1 MGVLSFVR
9 KATTFKRR
17 KSYASDD
24 KGATAVEFAMV
35 APLFFTMLGVTL
47 ETGVMMFSE
56 YVLQTAVQEAARTVR
71 TGQAQDAKLTA
82 AQFKTKICSLAG
94 LIMDCEGKVTVYMS
108 SQATFT
114 ALASNTPSYLNV
126 GPAADGTEQPVKFKC
141 GAPSESVALIATY
154 DWKFVIPFL
163 MKYFDNQGGDSTR
176 RLAGFAMF
184 KNEPFPSGGNSCVA
198 SG

>member
-1 MGVLSFVR
+1 MGVLSFVG

-35 APLFFTMLGVTL
+35 APLFFAMLGITL

-71 TGQAQDAKLTA
+71 TGQAQDAEMSA
-82 AQFKTKICSLAG
+82 ADFKNKICNLAG
-94 LIMDCEGKVTVYMS
+94 LIMDCQGKVTVYMN
-108 SQATFT
+108 SQVNFT
-114 ALASNTPSYLNV
+114 TLASATPSYLNV
-126 GPAADGTEQPVKFKC
+126 GPAADGTAQPVTFKC
-141 GAPSESVALIATY
+141 GAPSEPVALIATY
-154 DWKFVIPFL
+154 DWKFVIPYL

-184 KNEPFPSGGNSCVA
+184 KNEPFPATGKTCK
-198 SG
+198 